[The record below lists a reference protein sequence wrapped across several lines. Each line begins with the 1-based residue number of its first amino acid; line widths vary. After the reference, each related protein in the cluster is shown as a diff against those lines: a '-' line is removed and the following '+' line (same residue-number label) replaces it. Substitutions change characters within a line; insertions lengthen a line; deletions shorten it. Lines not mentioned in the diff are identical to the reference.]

1 MTVTR
6 LPTFNDV
13 LEEETSQCTLCP
25 EAVQRTLATM
35 LDLSLLTSP
44 TFLLLC
50 LSGFT
55 TMMGFFIP
63 FMYLEGKCFAERTQF
78 GWKLGSR
85 VCIELCSRGVNNYFK
100 SKQLSFYCF
109 LALGNS
115 VLSTLRFKQSE
126 PYISCIFITLQ
137 TRHLKRIAI

>member
-1 MTVTR
+1 MYKIIEFLMTFSIVKVSCLYICLCMQGSGLEYTMTVTR

-78 GWKLGSR
+78 GWQLGSK
-85 VCIELCSRGVNNYFK
+85 VCIESCSRDVNNYFK
-100 SKQLSFYCF
+100 SKQLSFHCF
-109 LALGNS
+109 FGS
-115 VLSTLRFKQSE
+115 S
-126 PYISCIFITLQ
+126 
-137 TRHLKRIAI
+137 

>member
-1 MTVTR
+1 MISPNMFFIFLTQPTVGIFYSNHVCMVYQGSGLEYTMTVTR

-35 LDLSLLTSP
+35 LDISLLTSP

-50 LSGFT
+50 ISGFT

-63 FMYLEGKCFAERTQF
+63 FMFLES
-78 GWKLGSR
+78 KLT
-85 VCIELCSRGVNNYFK
+85 IFT
-100 SKQLSFYCF
+100 SFPFVYNSLVVLVPDPLF
-109 LALGNS
+109 ISLA
-115 VLSTLRFKQSE
+115 VE
-126 PYISCIFITLQ
+126 
-137 TRHLKRIAI
+137 KRKH